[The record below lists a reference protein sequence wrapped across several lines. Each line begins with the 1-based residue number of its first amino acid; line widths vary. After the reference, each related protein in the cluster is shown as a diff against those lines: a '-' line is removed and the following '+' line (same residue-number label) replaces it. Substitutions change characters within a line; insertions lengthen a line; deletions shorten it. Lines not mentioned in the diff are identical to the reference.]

1 MNMDGMMMD
10 GGPMMQGTWYHP
22 RTGDKFTVADCFL
35 EDMQMRIRTTDGR
48 MLSYDV
54 IKDYIQGEKDMVIT
68 KEAAQ
73 LDTSPINKNALLA
86 GLDEFAQT
94 DLSSNALNMPISALT
109 HGDVT
114 NSRELPTNTSK
125 INNETLNIIKRAFK
139 KVNSPKVEV
148 KVQFDPFPEQEVTM
162 LVNILEVS
170 KEDIAQY
177 VWEEYVAGGVLD
189 ESIKEQI
196 ATMFGCVGEE

>member
-1 MNMDGMMMD
+1 M
-10 GGPMMQGTWYHP
+10 
-22 RTGDKFTVADCFL
+22 
-35 EDMQMRIRTTDGR
+35 
-48 MLSYDV
+48 
-54 IKDYIQGEKDMVIT
+54 
-68 KEAAQ
+68 
-73 LDTSPINKNALLA
+73 
-86 GLDEFAQT
+86 
-94 DLSSNALNMPISALT
+94 
-109 HGDVT
+109 T
-114 NSRELPTNTSK
+114 NSRELSTNNSK

-139 KVNSPKVEV
+139 KVNPPKVEV

-170 KEDIAQY
+170 EEDIAQY